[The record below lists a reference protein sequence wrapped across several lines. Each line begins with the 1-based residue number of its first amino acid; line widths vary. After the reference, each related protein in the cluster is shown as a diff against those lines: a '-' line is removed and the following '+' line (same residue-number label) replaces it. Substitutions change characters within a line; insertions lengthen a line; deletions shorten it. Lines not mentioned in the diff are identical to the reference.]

1 MFHTCHAQWD
11 VWGVKIGEKIVIKLI
26 FPRQNVMA
34 ACHDLRQEITIGCG
48 AATRL
53 FGAAVTLCTRSRGR
67 ACPSQN
73 GGCRHTS
80 TYCRLLRR
88 TCYRLAIDLL
98 LRVARGPCW
107 ARSTKARLREPEMGG
122 YKQQQGD
129 LSMRR
134 WSRIELIQDYRLN
147 LEYCTLLAN

>member
-34 ACHDLRQEITIGCG
+34 ACHDLRQEEITIGCG

-88 TCYRLAIDLL
+88 TCYRLAPSGGPWPLLGKIDEG
-98 LRVARGPCW
+98 AATG
-107 ARSTKARLREPEMGG
+107 AGDGG
-122 YKQQQGD
+122 LQAAT
-129 LSMRR
+129 RR
-134 WSRIELIQDYRLN
+134 FIYATWSRIELIQDYRLN
-147 LEYCTLLAN
+147 LEYCTLLAK